1 MPKTAKTKPTIAQDD
16 DVQSGGAQDLIVPI
30 IKQVELTKEG
40 LEELTGELHE
50 LTNVKL
56 PQVIDRVAKA
66 REYGDLSENSEYHSA
81 RDEQQLVEA
90 RIDEIQNILSNA
102 KVVRYTKSTDKV
114 GVGSV
119 VTLEAENK
127 KGEFTVHIVGEF
139 ESTPGENKISSVSPM
154 GKALMHKKKGEKA
167 VVKAPAG
174 EMTYTI
180 KNIE

>member
-1 MPKTAKTKPTIAQDD
+1 MPKTANKKTKSVQDD
-16 DVQSGGAQDLIVPI
+16 VVQVSTDQVVPT
-30 IKQVELTKEG
+30 KQVELTKDG
-40 LEELTGELHE
+40 LEELTAELQE

-90 RIDEIQNILSNA
+90 RIDEIQSILSNA
-102 KVVRYTKSTDKV
+102 KMVRYTKGNDKV
-114 GVGSV
+114 GVGSIV
-119 VTLEAENK
+119 SLKEETK

-154 GKALMHKKKGEKA
+154 GKALMGKKKGDKV

-174 EMTYTI
+174 ETVYTI
-180 KNIE
+180 ATIK

>member
-1 MPKTAKTKPTIAQDD
+1 MPKTAKKKTTPAQDD
-16 DVQSGGAQDLIVPI
+16 SVQISTDQVVP

-40 LEELTGELHE
+40 LEELTAELQE

-90 RIDEIQNILSNA
+90 RIDEIQTILSHA
-102 KVVRYTKSTDKV
+102 KMVRYTKSTDKV
-114 GVGSV
+114 GVGSM
-119 VTLEAENK
+119 VTLTQEGK

-154 GKALMHKKKGEKA
+154 GKAFMGKKKGDKA

-174 EMTYTI
+174 ETVYTI
-180 KNIE
+180 QSIE